1 MEKQEILKKIANELE
16 YLSTENPQT
25 FSQMLDYYVDTYY
38 EDSINALILE
48 WNQSGYGNFNDIFP
62 ITAKLVAGLESVND
76 WIDRPREVYA
86 DLISLAKQASL
97 EIQNYVESHK
107 K

>member
-1 MEKQEILKKIANELE
+1 MKKQEILKKIANELE
-16 YLSTENPQT
+16 CLSTENPQT
-25 FSQMLDYYVDTYY
+25 FNQMLDYYVDTYY
-38 EDSINALILE
+38 EDSISALILE
-48 WNQSGYGNFNDIFP
+48 WNRSGYGNFDGIFP
-62 ITAKLVAGLESVND
+62 ITTKLVAGLESVND

-97 EIQNYVESHK
+97 EIQSYAESHK